1 MAQSIMVRRRGLAAL
16 FPAKYQIIQ
25 TTGNTK
31 QKAGSIKK
39 AKEQLDKEKNAQN
52 NLEDKA

>member
-1 MAQSIMVRRRGLAAL
+1 MAQSIIVRRRGLAAL

-25 TTGNTK
+25 KTGNIK